1 MENFFENN
9 SAVLDDYLKISQISG
24 SRSDYVQGGGGN
36 TSCKFDDRLMA
47 IKASGYKLSQI
58 ERDNAYA
65 VLDHAAIAAF
75 YRNSDPSVIDDVEAA
90 GSAAAKSAVV
100 EIPGLPVLRP
110 SVEAGFHSLLDR
122 FVLHTHPVY
131 ANLAACSLEGR
142 DIVAKALNAYDRSF
156 AFIEYIDPGAKL
168 TFAIKDEIEKV
179 FLRTGIK
186 PSVIFMQNHGFI
198 ATHSDAQ
205 KCMEIHDEVN
215 TRIAEA
221 FGVSASDFPSID
233 LKEIRQGDDD
243 CSPLFISD
251 TPIVKEIAADNRYG
265 LKDFYENPL
274 YPDHMVFLSGN
285 IVICD
290 ASLPAD
296 TDKWAVN
303 KCTIYRRSGDVVYS
317 CSKEEARTMEETIAA
332 VAFIT
337 SVITRSGNT
346 VVTMSESGREFIAG
360 WESEKYRRSVIDKKG
375 R

>member
-75 YRNSDPSVIDDVEAA
+75 YRDSDPSVLDDVEAA
-90 GSAAAKSAVV
+90 GSAVSKSAVI

-110 SVEAGFHSLLDR
+110 SVEAGFHSLLDT

-142 DIVAKALNAYDRSF
+142 DIAAKTLETFDQSF

-168 TFAIKDEIEKV
+168 TFAIRDEIEKV
-179 FLRTGIK
+179 FFRTGKK

-215 TRIAEA
+215 RLIAGA
-221 FGVSASDFPSID
+221 FGVSSSDFPAIN
-233 LKEIRQGDDD
+233 LKEIRSGAD
-243 CSPLFISD
+243 SSSSFFLSD
-251 TPIVKEIAADNRYG
+251 TRIVKETAASGRYG
-265 LKDFYENPL
+265 LEDFYENPL
-274 YPDHMVFLSGN
+274 YPDQMVFLSGN
-285 IVICD
+285 IGICD

-296 TDKWAVN
+296 TDKWAAN
-303 KCTIYRRSGDVVYS
+303 KCTIYRGSGDVVYS

-346 VVTMSESGREFIAG
+346 VVTMNESGREFIAG
-360 WESEKYRRSVIDKKG
+360 WESEKYRKSIIDKKG